1 MLASTRTMLGLDSRC
16 MSSTAPGCGRRCIL
30 TLDLIRQPTPGAGRY
45 AELPA
50 RHLELAGAALVLILL
65 TSVPLGIGRRAIA
78 IVCRISPYVSS
89 RFWRVDAQLLA
100 GVFTGDGVFGVLQ
113 WLPAMGYGGWQHI
126 ILPAVPLPLCR
137 WRLMHGY
144 CAPVCWSRRSASRHL
159 GAATRPERQ
168 TDERRHILRNASLP
182 MITAVGMQ
190 LAN

>member
-16 MSSTAPGCGRRCIL
+16 TCNTAPGYGRRCISISV
-30 TLDLIRQPTPGAGRY
+30 LIRQPTPGAGRY

-50 RHLELAGAALVLILL
+50 RHVELAGAALVLILL

-78 IVCRISPYVSS
+78 IICRISPYVSS
-89 RFWRVDAQLLA
+89 RFSRVDAQLLA
-100 GVFTGDGVFGVLQ
+100 GVFAGDGVFGILQ

-137 WRLMHGY
+137 WRLTRVC
-144 CAPVCWSRRSASRHL
+144 CAPVCWTRRSASRHL
-159 GAATRPERQ
+159 GTATRPERQ
-168 TDERRHILRNASLP
+168 TDQRRHILRNASLP
-182 MITAVGMQ
+182 MITAVGMH